1 MNNKLN
7 WLNNFATNKIKF
19 NLGAG
24 VPPLNLYPDFR
35 PGGLL
40 GSNSLTTLDKSINY
54 HPTAGFIKNAATK
67 VLQEN
72 EGLEFDSE
80 NIVVTNGVQEAI
92 ALAAACFRNRSF
104 ACTDPSYPGFEDAVS
119 AFGGTVLKLSP
130 DNWLKELEVLPNGSL
145 FYLSAD
151 FSNPMG
157 YSLTMEERQTL
168 VKLAAKNRFYIFDDA
183 TYRPFNLDPALP
195 TLLSLNSEYVIHAL
209 SFSKILAPGL
219 RTAFVYLPDA
229 LKTAFIGHKSNLS
242 LNNSGITQTIVEN
255 WLQENNFQLS
265 AHLGKTKERLS
276 KNREVLK
283 KYDIAYNGGF
293 FCTLN
298 IGQKADFDFCEALL
312 KKEQIAAIPMCLFSD
327 NPKFEKQLRLCLA
340 NIEQDALDPV
350 LTLIKNFIP

>member
-1 MNNKLN
+1 M
-7 WLNNFATNKIKF
+7 
-19 NLGAG
+19 
-24 VPPLNLYPDFR
+24 
-35 PGGLL
+35 
-40 GSNSLTTLDKSINY
+40 
-54 HPTAGFIKNAATK
+54 
-67 VLQEN
+67 
-72 EGLEFDSE
+72 
-80 NIVVTNGVQEAI
+80 
-92 ALAAACFRNRSF
+92 
-104 ACTDPSYPGFEDAVS
+104 
-119 AFGGTVLKLSP
+119 KLSP
-130 DNWLKELEVLPNGSL
+130 DNWLKELEGLPNGSL

-265 AHLGKTKERLS
+265 AHPPGP
-276 KNREVLK
+276 
-283 KYDIAYNGGF
+283 F
-293 FCTLN
+293 WW
-298 IGQKADFDFCEALL
+298 
-312 KKEQIAAIPMCLFSD
+312 P
-327 NPKFEKQLRLCLA
+327 
-340 NIEQDALDPV
+340 
-350 LTLIKNFIP
+350 